1 MLDVVR
7 YHRGAVPDA
16 KHKSFVRYKP
26 EEQKVIGVMAGVLRL
41 SRALM
46 KSGVPSPV
54 GVRLEK
60 SVDALIVHVPGLQ
73 ESEENAT
80 RLAAGKY
87 LLESSLAVPVIV
99 KAVPPLPNVIQL
111 PRKEETPPPSA
122 AASD

>member
-7 YHRGAVPDA
+7 YHRGALPEA
-16 KHKSFVRYKP
+16 KHKSFARYKP

-41 SRALM
+41 SRALV
-46 KSGVPSPV
+46 KSGVPSPA
-54 GVRLEK
+54 GVRVEK
-60 SVDALIVHVPGLQ
+60 SVDAVIVQVPGLQ

-87 LLESSLAVPVIV
+87 LLETSLALPVIV
-99 KAVPPLPNVIQL
+99 KAVPPSANVIQL
-111 PRKEETPPPSA
+111 PRKEESPPPSA